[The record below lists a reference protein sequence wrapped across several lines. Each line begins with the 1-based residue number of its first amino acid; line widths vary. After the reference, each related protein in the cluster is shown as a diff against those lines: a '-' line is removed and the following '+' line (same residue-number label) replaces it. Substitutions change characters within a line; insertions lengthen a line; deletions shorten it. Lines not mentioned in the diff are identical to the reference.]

1 MTVSTLEREHR
12 KLEAQRLQNDDT
24 LQTVLNECRN
34 DLMEALAIET
44 DDREIRRLQAEIAA
58 IGAIRDKL
66 ESYVLAAPRGAKAV
80 V

>member
-1 MTVSTLEREHR
+1 MSPLEREHR

-24 LQTVLNECRN
+24 LQTVFNECRQ
-34 DLMEALAIET
+34 DLLEELATADE
-44 DDREIRRLQAEIAA
+44 DKEIRRLQAEIAA

-66 ESYVLAAPRGAKAV
+66 ETYVLQGPREAKAV

>member
-1 MTVSTLEREHR
+1 LSPLEREHR

-24 LQTVLNECRN
+24 LQTVFNECRQ
-34 DLMEALAIET
+34 DLLEELATATE
-44 DDREIRRLQAEIAA
+44 DKEIRRLQAEIAA

-66 ESYVLAAPRGAKAV
+66 ETYVLQAPREAKAV

>member
-1 MTVSTLEREHR
+1 MSPLEREHR

-24 LQTVLNECRN
+24 LQTVLNECRQ
-34 DLMEALAIET
+34 DLLEELATADE
-44 DDREIRRLQAEIAA
+44 DKEIRRLQAEIAA

-66 ESYVLAAPRGAKAV
+66 ETYVLQGPREAKAV

>member
-1 MTVSTLEREHR
+1 LRPLEREHR

-24 LQTVLNECRN
+24 LQTVFNECRQ
-34 DLMEALAIET
+34 DLLEELATATE
-44 DDREIRRLQAEIAA
+44 DKEIRRLQAEIAA

-66 ESYVLAAPRGAKAV
+66 ETYVLQAPREAKAV